1 MYPRQLL
8 TLLFAVLFPA
18 VSFASVADQE
28 PVDVPF
34 TLQDNLIRLSAE
46 IDGQP
51 ATVVLDSGTS
61 TLLLDKG
68 FAERRG
74 GLQANP
80 SGTGLGGGQGA
91 QAIFPAKISSITV
104 GPFQASE
111 QTAYAMDFGRLST
124 SAGFQ
129 IDALIGQPV
138 FADRYIKID
147 YPARRV
153 TFGPVGQAAKCA
165 TPIPLKIVNGVP
177 VAEVQLQ
184 PVSGVEPVTLR
195 MIVDLGT
202 RHAIALVG
210 GPFLRTEAGK
220 MLFQAGKPEKI
231 GTGTGGEIQ
240 GVLVKAESLRIGSNL
255 LKYPNIGLTDQV
267 KAFEVGFVDG
277 SLGVPLWK
285 DGAITFDYAH
295 QTLCFELHRLAR

>member
-1 MYPRQLL
+1 MHSRPLL
-8 TLLFAVLFPA
+8 ALLFAVLLPL
-18 VSFASVADQE
+18 VSSAGVRDQE
-28 PVDVPF
+28 PVNAPF
-34 TLQDNLIRLSAE
+34 ILQDNLIRLTAQ

-51 ATVVLDSGTS
+51 ATVILDSGTS

-74 GLQANP
+74 SLQANP

-91 QAIFPAKISSITV
+91 QAIFPAKIGAMRL
-104 GPFQASE
+104 GPFQASHPA
-111 QTAYAMDFGRLST
+111 AYAMDFSALSA

-202 RHAIALVG
+202 RHSIMLVG
-210 GPFLRTEAGK
+210 GPFLRTEVGK
-220 MLFQAGKPEKI
+220 MLLQAGKPEKI

-240 GVLVKAESLRIGSNL
+240 GVFVKTEFVRIGSNL

-295 QTLCFELHRLAR
+295 QTLCRELH